1 MSRLMENRKP
11 ASRKEDTTYQQT
23 VSQVNVWLL
32 SRLNSRFN
40 RGTTRM
46 KMDSWVKMKKWIN
59 KMS

>member
-1 MSRLMENRKP
+1 MKNRKP
-11 ASRKEDTTYQQT
+11 TSRNEDTTYQQT

-46 KMDSWVKMKKWIN
+46 KMEMD
-59 KMS
+59 